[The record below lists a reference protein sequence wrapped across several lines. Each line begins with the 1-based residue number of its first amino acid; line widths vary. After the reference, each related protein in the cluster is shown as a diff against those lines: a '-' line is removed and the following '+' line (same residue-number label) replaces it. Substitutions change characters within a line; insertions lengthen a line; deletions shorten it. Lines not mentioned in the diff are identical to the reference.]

1 MNNFYI
7 TNLHRGSGGPWFF
20 ARRLAEELKNSGLNH
35 DAESNNRITLI
46 KGTPK
51 PEANNIL
58 RLDGLYFFK
67 CRENKAIFKAY
78 ESYDHIVFQ
87 GKFCKDQY
95 EAFTGTVRPHTTIRN
110 GVDDAF
116 FNPSTEIIKT
126 DNPVVVASA
135 HWRRHKRLD
144 EIVEAFSSP
153 KLKNVELWVLNG
165 KGFKK
170 PVTENVKLLNNY
182 PLPKLPGVLQ
192 SCTAMI
198 HLAWLDWCPNS
209 VVEGLASGLPVLCSH
224 NGGTKE
230 LVKDDG
236 IVIQLE
242 EDYKIGTKLNL
253 YSPPKVDINVVVK
266 GVEELIEMPR
276 IKTREDLKI
285 SNVALKYKKL
295 FK

>member
-20 ARRLAEELKNSGLNH
+20 ARRLAEALKKSGLNH
-35 DAESNNRITLI
+35 EAESNNRITLI

-51 PEANNIL
+51 PKANNIL
-58 RLDGLYFFK
+58 RLDGLYFYK
-67 CRENKAIFKAY
+67 CRENKDIFKAY
-78 ESYDHIVFQ
+78 EAFDHIVFQ

-116 FNPSTEIIKT
+116 FNPSTEIIKA

-230 LVKDDG
+230 LVKEDG

-276 IKTREDLKI
+276 IKSREDLKI

-295 FK
+295 FT